1 MKKTVLIILTFT
13 IILLSLT
20 GCTKKEVESIDKQN
34 KVNENFNVG
43 ELLDIIVNEGPKT
56 SSNPFD
62 YIKESQKEYDLLLTH
77 PKETFEYSIKD
88 LIETSTGNG
97 LKSYLEALLCKE
109 INKNFDYDFESA
121 SDYLEHYKE
130 YLTNDQS
137 TFNDYDNYAK
147 SLLK

>member
-1 MKKTVLIILTFT
+1 MKNKFLIIMMLMA
-13 IILLSLT
+13 LLVSLT
-20 GCTKKEVESIDKQN
+20 GCTKKEENIDKPN

-43 ELLDIIVNEGPKT
+43 ELLDTIINEGPKT

-77 PKETFEYSIKD
+77 PNKTFEYSIKD
-88 LIETSTGNG
+88 LIETNAGNG

-109 INKNFDYDFESA
+109 INKGFDYDFETA

-130 YLTNDQS
+130 YLTNDQNS
-137 TFNDYDNYAK
+137 FNDYDNYAK

>member
-1 MKKTVLIILTFT
+1 MKNKFLIIMMLMA
-13 IILLSLT
+13 LLVSLT
-20 GCTKKEVESIDKQN
+20 GCTKKEKNIDKPN

-43 ELLDIIVNEGPKT
+43 ELLDTIINEGPKT

-77 PKETFEYSIKD
+77 PNETFAYSIKD
-88 LIETSTGNG
+88 LIETNATNG

-121 SDYLEHYKE
+121 RDYLEHYTE
-130 YLTNDQS
+130 YLTNSQNN
-137 TFNDYDNYAK
+137 FNDYDNYAK

>member
-1 MKKTVLIILTFT
+1 MKNKFLI
-13 IILLSLT
+13 IILLTALLVSLT
-20 GCTKKEVESIDKQN
+20 SCTKKEENINKSN
-34 KVNENFNVG
+34 KVNENFNVSK
-43 ELLDIIVNEGPKT
+43 LLDTIINEGPKT

-62 YIKESQKEYDLLLTH
+62 YINKSQKEYDLLLTH

-88 LIETSTGNG
+88 LIETNAGNG

-121 SDYLEHYKE
+121 SNYLEHYKE
-130 YLTNDQS
+130 YLTNDQN

-147 SLLK
+147 SLLE

>member
-1 MKKTVLIILTFT
+1 MKNKFLIIIMLTA
-13 IILLSLT
+13 LLVSLT
-20 GCTKKEVESIDKQN
+20 SCTKKEENINKSN

-43 ELLDIIVNEGPKT
+43 ELLDIIISEGPKT

-62 YIKESQKEYDLLLTH
+62 YINKSQKEYDLLLTH

-88 LIETSTGNG
+88 LIETNAGNG

-121 SDYLEHYKE
+121 KDYLEHYKE
-130 YLTNDQS
+130 YLTNNQN